1 VISACGLAH
10 ISIQAIIASG
20 QQEQTMNF
28 LELAEKRISVR
39 GYLPEP
45 VDEAALAKVL
55 AAARLAPSAAN
66 RQPWHIIVVRDT
78 AARRDL
84 AAAYPRDWF
93 QQAPLLLAVCV
104 EPAKAWVHASGKNFA
119 DVDGAIMMDHI
130 TLCAASLGLGTC
142 WVAAFDR
149 AKAKSALLLPDGIE
163 PLALTPLGRPND
175 AGRPKTRKP
184 LTEIIHHDRW

>member
-1 VISACGLAH
+1 
-10 ISIQAIIASG
+10 
-20 QQEQTMNF
+20 MNF

-45 VDEAALAKVL
+45 VAEAALAKVL
-55 AAARLAPSAAN
+55 EAARLAPSAAN
-66 RQPWHIIVVRDT
+66 RQPLHIIVVRD
-78 AARRDL
+78 AAMRREL
-84 AAAYPRDWF
+84 GAAYAREWF

-130 TLCAASLGLGTC
+130 TLCAAELGLGTC
-142 WVAAFDR
+142 WIVAFDI
-149 AKAKSALLLPDGIE
+149 AKAKSALHLPDGIE
-163 PLALTPLGRPND
+163 PLALTPLGKPND

-184 LTEIIHHDRW
+184 LVEIIHHDRW